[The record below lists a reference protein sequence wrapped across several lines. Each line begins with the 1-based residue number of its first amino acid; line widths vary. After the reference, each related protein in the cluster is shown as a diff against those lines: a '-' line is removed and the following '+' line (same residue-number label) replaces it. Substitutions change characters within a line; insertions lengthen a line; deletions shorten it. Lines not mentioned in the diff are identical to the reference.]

1 MQYKPSMAC
10 SAAQGLPLG
19 LLLGFWV
26 LQELRIGKPVDT
38 GHIQKPHGKRWTTLV
53 KRATCVGVSL
63 AVMLL
68 LVVEKRLRFKKQTRQ
83 CCQVVKNRQAHLAYD
98 FQLFGA

>member
-1 MQYKPSMAC
+1 MFQTLRNIMQYKPSMAC

-68 LVVEKRLRFKKQTRQ
+68 LVVENASGSKSKPGSAAR
-83 CCQVVKNRQAHLAYD
+83 
-98 FQLFGA
+98 